1 MLSYKFRIYPNKNQK
16 QILEKNLIL
25 CKDMYNLRLE
35 QLNKAKKEG
44 REKEIDL
51 QALVAKIKEEKPIF
65 KEVYSKALQMV
76 SYQLKSNLN
85 ALKEL
90 KKKGK
95 KVGKLRFKKRIK
107 TINYNQSGFFVDF
120 KKKKITFSKIG
131 TINIKIHRKVEGK
144 NKRSYNKKR
153 S

>member
-25 CKDMYNLRLE
+25 CKDMYNFLLE
-35 QLNKAKKEG
+35 QLNEANKE
-44 REKEIDL
+44 EKEIDL
-51 QALVAKIKEEKPIF
+51 QALVAKIKEEKPKF

-76 SYQLKSNLN
+76 SYQLNSNLN
-85 ALKEL
+85 ALNALKE
-90 KKKGK
+90 KGK
-95 KVGKLRFKKRIK
+95 KVGRLRFKKRIK

-131 TINIKIHRKVEGK
+131 TINIKD
-144 NKRSYNKKR
+144 S
-153 S
+153 

>member
-25 CKDMYNLRLE
+25 CKDMYNLLLE
-35 QLNKAKKEG
+35 QLNKANKEG

-51 QALVAKIKEEKPIF
+51 QALVAKIKEEKPKF

-90 KKKGK
+90 KKKRKNVGGK
-95 KVGKLRFKKRIK
+95 KLKTFHQLKKQHFKVL
-107 TINYNQSGFFVDF
+107 YN
-120 KKKKITFSKIG
+120 T
-131 TINIKIHRKVEGK
+131 
-144 NKRSYNKKR
+144 
-153 S
+153 